1 MRSRILA
8 LLAAGACLPGSPPP
22 QALGARP
29 ADVGIS
35 MPPIGVDLGPDL
47 AVAPFRPGHY
57 ATTVVRATHGTHAL
71 QVLSE
76 DAASALVLDLASDG
90 RATGCRGWRYAAYND
105 GPTVHTEEHLREQQG
120 YAGRYTVVNG
130 VAHLDLHVDDG
141 VCPQIR
147 EHGSRGARRS
157 AKVVLRCVR
166 AEPRGRS
173 ALPAP
178 ALLCALHASGS
189 SPELEAQRVPD
200 LAPEPW
206 IVLGS
211 GDGLRL
217 KVTGMPP
224 GARAGEPSQV
234 QVILS
239 REPVGFDVSEA
250 RE

>member
-1 MRSRILA
+1 VSPVLS
-8 LLAAGACLPGSPPP
+8 LLMAGACQPGLPPP
-22 QALGARP
+22 RALGARP
-29 ADVGIS
+29 VDLITSA
-35 MPPIGVDLGPDL
+35 PPIGVDLGTDL
-47 AVAPFRPGHY
+47 AVAAFRPGHY
-57 ATTVVRATHGTHAL
+57 ATAVVRATHGTHAL

-76 DAASALVLDLASDG
+76 DASSALVLDLASDG
-90 RATGCRGWRYAAYND
+90 RATACRGWRYDAHND

-120 YAGRYTVVNG
+120 YAGRYTVVDG
-130 VAHLDLHVDDG
+130 VAHLDLHIDDD

-157 AKVVLRCVR
+157 AKLVLRCVL
-166 AEPRGRS
+166 AEPRRRS

-178 ALLCALHASGS
+178 ALLCALRASGA

-200 LAPEPW
+200 LAPDPW

-211 GDGLRL
+211 GDGLRV
-217 KVTGMPP
+217 KVPGMPP

-234 QVILS
+234 EVIRS
-239 REPVGFDVSEA
+239 SEPVGFDVSEA